1 MNTRII
7 LLRGVMPVGKNRVP
21 MARLREVL
29 TKAGFS
35 NVRTYIASG
44 NVLVDSTLTEAA
56 IAKCVR
62 DLIATHIGPDI
73 LVLVRTAAEIQA
85 ALKNN
90 PFPNGAPNHVLI
102 YFFARPVAGDFL
114 KAVVAPGGEEV
125 VVSGREVYVHY
136 PVDIGHSKLKLP
148 KEAQQA
154 TARNINTLA
163 KLLEMSTCPAPLK

>member
-62 DLIATHIGPDI
+62 DLIVIHIGPDI

-125 VVSGREVYVHY
+125 VVSG
-136 PVDIGHSKLKLP
+136 
-148 KEAQQA
+148 
-154 TARNINTLA
+154 
-163 KLLEMSTCPAPLK
+163 